1 MTTSVTSEQALAALK
16 VYCNEAGLVL
26 SDEMLE
32 GCLKHLDLVLEKNQ
46 VLNLTRIVAYP
57 DTLVLHIL
65 DSLLL
70 LPYLQEAPEGSVL
83 DMGTG
88 AGYPGIPLAL
98 CSGRPMTLLDSVGK
112 KVAAVSEFCE
122 ALGLADVS
130 CVHARLEEYAKQ
142 QRYCFAAVVARAV
155 APLAVLLE
163 YARPFLV
170 NHGRLIVTKGIPTQD
185 ELDAGINAAS
195 VLGYRFVTQ
204 DTVELPDAFG
214 TRSLLVFEVSRPA
227 SVKLPRA
234 NGMAKKHPL
243 G

>member
-1 MTTSVTSEQALAALK
+1 MSTSVTSAQALDALK
-16 VYCNEAGLVL
+16 AYCNDAGLSL
-26 SDEMLE
+26 TDAMLE
-32 GCLKHLDLVLEKNQ
+32 GCLKHLDLVLEKNK

-70 LPYLQEAPEGSVL
+70 LPYLEEAPEGPVL

-112 KVAAVSEFCE
+112 KVAAVSAFCD
-122 ALGLADVS
+122 ALGLTGVT
-130 CVHARLEEYAKQ
+130 CVHARLEEYAQQ
-142 QRYCFAAVVARAV
+142 QRYCFSAVVARAV

-170 NHGRLIVTKGIPTQD
+170 NHGRLIVTKGVPSQD
-185 ELDAGINAAS
+185 ELDAGFKAAS

-204 DTVELPDAFG
+204 DVVELPDGFG

-227 SVKLPRA
+227 SIKLPRA